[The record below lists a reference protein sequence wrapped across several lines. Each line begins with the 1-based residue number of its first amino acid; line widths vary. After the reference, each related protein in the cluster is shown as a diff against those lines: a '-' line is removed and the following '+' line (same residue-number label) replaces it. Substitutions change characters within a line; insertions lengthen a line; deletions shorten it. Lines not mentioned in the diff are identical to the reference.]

1 MQCTNNLKQW
11 GLALHNYHDTYGKF
25 PARKG
30 GTGVGS
36 APFAGNSRVESN
48 GSRLS
53 AFVALLAF
61 VEQGPL
67 AQAIAAGDPTGVTG
81 YAGVGG
87 PRLPPNG
94 PCAWC
99 SWSVWNRGPGTLQ
112 CPSDGQVFNSPNNIR
127 QNNYA
132 VSAGDTITNVRD
144 LTTSR
149 GVFSSQLCTKIGEI
163 TDGTSNTIVMSE
175 HLKADLGLSTVV
187 ANQIKN
193 GHGLATSVAAIVTTP
208 GICLTQSA
216 GQFFRAGVVVKARF
230 GALWTDG
237 QPERVGFTTV
247 LGPNAPGCANDNNGN
262 ADSVSSLL
270 PPSSNHTGG
279 VNGAFADGSVRFISN
294 SVDTG
299 NLTAPNP
306 TSGQSPYGVWGAL
319 GSKSGGEVAS
329 LGE

>member
-1 MQCTNNLKQW
+1 M
-11 GLALHNYHDTYGKF
+11 
-25 PARKG
+25 
-30 GTGVGS
+30 
-36 APFAGNSRVESN
+36 
-48 GSRLS
+48 
-53 AFVALLAF
+53 
-61 VEQGPL
+61 
-67 AQAIAAGDPTGVTG
+67 
-81 YAGVGG
+81 
-87 PRLPPNG
+87 
-94 PCAWC
+94 
-99 SWSVWNRGPGTLQ
+99 
-112 CPSDGQVFNSPNNIR
+112 FNSPNNIR

-132 VSAGDTITNVRD
+132 VSAGDTITSVRD
-144 LTTSR
+144 LTTAR

-163 TDGTSNTIVMSE
+163 TDGTSNTIVLSE
-175 HLKADLGLSTVV
+175 HLKADLGLSTVA
-187 ANQIKN
+187 ANQVKN
-193 GHGLATSVAAIVTTP
+193 AHGLATSVAAIVTTP

-216 GQFFRAGVVVKARF
+216 GQYFRAGVVVKARF

-279 VNGAFADGSVRFISN
+279 VNGAFADGSVRFVSN